1 MNKRI
6 NDFFYHSKKKFEI
19 LLKVGDFVVHFE
31 HGIGKY
37 IGTKLI
43 KTGSIEN
50 EYLMIQYLKNDI
62 LYVPLTSMHL
72 INKYLPCFDIENVTL
87 HKLGSDIWKKTR
99 KKTIYKIKDLA
110 AELLDNISE
119 RLSKKGFEFRNNI
132 CKYQKFCHDCN
143 FELTYDQQKAIDAVL
158 YDMQKNTIM
167 NRLICGDVGFGKTEI
182 AMRAAFVAV
191 ENKKQVALLTPTTL
205 LAQQHF
211 KNFSLRFKKWPIKI
225 AMLSR
230 FLNIQEQKNVLNLIL
245 KGNFNIVI
253 GTHRILQKDVIWH
266 DLGLLIIDEE
276 HRFGVSQKECI
287 NALRS
292 GIDILALTATP
303 IPRTLNMA
311 LNGLRDLSIISTP
324 PKHRLAIKTFI
335 YEYNKSIIKK
345 AIEQELSRKGQ
356 IYYLHNNIQT
366 ITKTLEF
373 LKKLIPIARIEIL
386 HSKMCKKSLK
396 RIMKNFQKNNFDV
409 LVCTT
414 IIETGIDIANA
425 NTIIIEC
432 ADQFGLAQLN
442 QLRGRVGRSFRQ
454 AYAYFLISPKCSL
467 KENSKKRLEAISKIH
482 TLGSGFSLAINDLEI
497 RGSGELLG
505 SKQSGQINSIGISLY
520 HELLYNAVNAI
531 KAGKE
536 ISLENIKNNFSEVDL
551 NIPAFF
557 PESYISDV
565 SIRLNFYK
573 KIFSSNISEINTI
586 KNQLIHNFGVM
597 PEFALNLIEIAKIRQ
612 QSYLLGIKKIN
623 LNSKGGTIE
632 FHKKNTI
639 NYKKLITVLQS
650 SKIYSFTTST
660 KLKINFYTDSY
671 LERINYVKSFLIS
684 IS

>member
-1 MNKRI
+1 
-6 NDFFYHSKKKFEI
+6 
-19 LLKVGDFVVHFE
+19 
-31 HGIGKY
+31 
-37 IGTKLI
+37 
-43 KTGSIEN
+43 
-50 EYLMIQYLKNDI
+50 
-62 LYVPLTSMHL
+62 
-72 INKYLPCFDIENVTL
+72 
-87 HKLGSDIWKKTR
+87 
-99 KKTIYKIKDLA
+99 
-110 AELLDNISE
+110 
-119 RLSKKGFEFRNNI
+119 
-132 CKYQKFCHDCN
+132 
-143 FELTYDQQKAIDAVL
+143 
-158 YDMQKNTIM
+158 M

-211 KNFSLRFKKWPIKI
+211 KNFTLRFKKWPIKI
-225 AMLSR
+225 SMLSR
-230 FLNIQEQKNVLNLIL
+230 FLNNQEQKNVLNLIL
-245 KGNFNIVI
+245 TGDLNIVI
-253 GTHRILQKDVIWH
+253 GTHRILQKDVIWY

-335 YEYNKSIIKK
+335 YEYDKLIIKK
-345 AIEQELSRKGQ
+345 AIKQELSRKGQ

-366 ITKTLEF
+366 INKTLEF
-373 LKKLIPIARIEIL
+373 LKKLIPVARIEIL
-386 HSKMCKKSLK
+386 HSKMCKQSLK
-396 RIMKNFQKNNFDV
+396 RIMKSFQQHNFDV

-414 IIETGIDIANA
+414 IIETGIDIANV
-425 NTIIIEC
+425 NTIIVEC

-467 KENSKKRLEAISKIH
+467 RENSKKRLEAISKIH
-482 TLGSGFSLAINDLEI
+482 ALGSGFSLAINDLEI

-520 HELLYNAVNAI
+520 HELLRNIVDAI
-531 KAGKE
+531 KSGKE
-536 ISLENIKNNFSEVDL
+536 ISLEDIKSNFSEVDL
-551 NIPAFF
+551 HIPAFF

-565 SIRLNFYK
+565 SVRLNFYK
-573 KIFSSNISEINTI
+573 KIFSSNISEIHSI
-586 KNQLIHNFGVM
+586 KNQLLHKFGII

-612 QSYLLGIKKIN
+612 QSHTLGIKKIN
-623 LNSKGGTIE
+623 LNSKGGIIE
-632 FHKKNTI
+632 FHEKNI
-639 NYKKLITVLQS
+639 VNHKKLIKMLQN
-650 SKIYSFTTST
+650 SKNYSFITKT
-660 KLKINFYTDSY
+660 KLKISFYTSSC
-671 LERINYVKSFLIS
+671 LSRIEYIKNFLFS
-684 IS
+684 ISD